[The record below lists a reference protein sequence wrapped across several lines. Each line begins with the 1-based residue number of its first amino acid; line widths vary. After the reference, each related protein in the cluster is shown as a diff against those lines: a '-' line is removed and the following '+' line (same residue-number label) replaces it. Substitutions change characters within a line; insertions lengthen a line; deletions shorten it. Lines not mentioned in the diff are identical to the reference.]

1 MGVAVGGTA
10 LFPQVRLVSTPPM
23 SDANKL
29 AWLTLG
35 HGLDQTGQNQAAV
48 LQAAAMALL
57 SRRGSGT
64 EPGGSLASRFGL
76 DELALG
82 TVSGTGERVVSVGKR
97 LSSKFYLGFERGIT
111 GAVSVLKITYDLS
124 RRWSV
129 QARAGSENAVDLFYT
144 LGFR

>member
-1 MGVAVGGTA
+1 
-10 LFPQVRLVSTPPM
+10 M

-35 HGLDQTGQNQAAV
+35 HGLDEAGKNEAAV
-48 LQAAAMALL
+48 LQAAALALL
-57 SRRGSGT
+57 SRGETDSKGT
-64 EPGGSLASRFGL
+64 LASRFGL
-76 DELALG
+76 DHLALG
-82 TVSGTGERVVSVGKR
+82 TASGTGERIVSLGKR
-97 LSSKFYLGFERGIT
+97 FASNFYVGFERGIT
-111 GAVSVLKITYDLS
+111 GAVSVIQVTYNLS